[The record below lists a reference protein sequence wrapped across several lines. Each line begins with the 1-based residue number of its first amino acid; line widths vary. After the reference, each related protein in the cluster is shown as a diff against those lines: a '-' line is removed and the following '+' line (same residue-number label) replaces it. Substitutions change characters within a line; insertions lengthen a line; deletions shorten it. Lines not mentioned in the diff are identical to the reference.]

1 MKPRLRLCFLIPLL
15 AIFINACGTSH
26 NTTQHVKK
34 QNQSTDTY
42 YYGEPF
48 LNVRTAVINSLKDA
62 RFFIKD
68 AEDLKPNKLMLV
80 ARYDNINTL
89 FEPNLLEIYVYITEV
104 KPNYIKVYAP
114 KPDPKQFSARSAIDR
129 YDIFIKSLRQKKL
142 IAAKAVPVNKGK

>member
-1 MKPRLRLCFLIPLL
+1 MEGKMKPRLRLCYLIPLL
-15 AIFINACGTSH
+15 AIIITACGTSH
-26 NTTQHVKK
+26 NAQHVKK
-34 QNQSTDTY
+34 QNQATDTF

-48 LNVRTAVINSLKDA
+48 LKVRTAVINSLKDA

-104 KPNYIKVYAP
+104 KPNYIKVFAP
-114 KPDPKQFSARSAIDR
+114 QPDPNKFSARIAIDR

-142 IAAKAVPVNKGK
+142 IVVKKND